1 MSFCPYGAQRRGE
14 NKDAQ
19 APLRMPDNFEHLS
32 FPPLPQ
38 HCRRGRFRVWLFTDG
53 QHNVDPR
60 NPAGFGASL
69 LDYQRATGFLPEID
83 AYGFGA
89 HVDVKTLEAGI
100 ARTTRGL
107 YANISSPDMVAT
119 FFVNSAADWLTV
131 GASAT
136 LGPVDETWRNKLV
149 TALREAYSFGAEGN
163 LQGALA
169 KVRDLSEGMR
179 ADGAHEAFLQDV
191 ETEVALSVSKPETFR
206 AWGGAFLLCLASAHD
221 LKRCANFK
229 NASLQL
235 YKTAEFEEHQART
248 ETAFR
253 SEMARID
260 AALAA
265 ADAARAAAAAARGA
279 SYVPPVRAESSGFY
293 NAAGGCVDGECLALL
308 ADGTLVR
315 IDVLKRGDIVA
326 TACGSLFG
334 EITDIV
340 KTAIKPDAQAVCFS
354 GSDGQAGQKTG
365 LKITAYHP
373 IRIDSQESPTW
384 SFPAHAADA
393 QVSTA
398 AALGFH
404 IGFSFV
410 VRGLRD
416 AGETVHGMVVNNIV
430 VATLAHQVGGDKV
443 LSHPFWGSLV
453 IAERIRAMNQWAN
466 DHNIPDEKNV
476 VGTNGWEW
484 VRDPETGLVCDL
496 CFGIV

>member
-1 MSFCPYGAQRRGE
+1 MHKHTTHARQPHTLFS
-14 NKDAQ
+14 
-19 APLRMPDNFEHLS
+19 LS
-32 FPPLPQ
+32 FPT

-89 HVDVKTLEAGI
+89 HVDVKTLEAEI

-131 GASAT
+131 GSAAA
-136 LGPVDETWRNKLV
+136 LGPVDEKWRTTLV
-149 TALREAYSFGAEGN
+149 SALRETYELGAAGN

-191 ETEVALSVSKPETFR
+191 ETEVALSVSKPDTFR

-235 YKTAEFEEHQART
+235 YKTPEFVEHQART
-248 ETAFR
+248 EAAFR
-253 SEMARID
+253 AEMARID

-265 ADAARAAAAAARGA
+265 SDAARAAAAAALGA

-308 ADGTLVR
+308 ADGTSIR
-315 IDVLKRGDIVA
+315 IDMLKRGDIVA

-354 GSDGQAGQKTG
+354 GCDGKPG
-365 LKITAYHP
+365 LKITAFHP
-373 IRIDSQESPTW
+373 IRLDSQDAPTW
-384 SFPAHAADA
+384 SFPAYAADA

-443 LSHPFWGSLV
+443 LSHAFWGSSTV
-453 IAERIRAMNQWAN
+453 AERIRAMNQWAN